1 MVRFTHTHSERAC
14 YLSNLTPPPCRPL
27 TDSFNRIDLPPYT
40 SYAMLESKMTT
51 AIEETMG
58 FGSE

>member
-1 MVRFTHTHSERAC
+1 MSSI
-14 YLSNLTPPPCRPL
+14 LNPCPV
-27 TDSFNRIDLPPYT
+27 DSSAHSFNRIDLPPYT